1 MEDFLVKD
9 NKKTTSP
16 TTYLPGVSCS
26 QLLVT
31 TCNELNSSGAHLN
44 VVHDESLSRA
54 GDTKGDQLPHPEE
67 NRQLFESLPALPK
80 KLASKRGRRTYI
92 CDQCGKTFR
101 RKRRLTVHLRSH
113 GVERPYSCL
122 QCGKS
127 FIQKG
132 NLTVHQRIHTRESL
146 PQA

>member
-1 MEDFLVKD
+1 MENFLVKE
-9 NKKTTSP
+9 NNTTSP
-16 TTYLPGVSCS
+16 VMYLPD
-26 QLLVT
+26 
-31 TCNELNSSGAHLN
+31 NASGAHLN
-44 VVHDESLSRA
+44 AVHNESLSRA
-54 GDTKGDQLPHPEE
+54 GDTKSDQLPRPEE
-67 NRQLFESLPALPK
+67 NRSLFENLPALPR

-101 RKRRLTVHLRSH
+101 RKRRLTAHLRSH
-113 GVERPYSCL
+113 GVERPYSCV

-132 NLTVHQRIHTRESL
+132 NLTIHQRVHTRESL

>member
-9 NKKTTSP
+9 SNNNTSP
-16 TTYLPGVSCS
+16 MMYFPANT
-26 QLLVT
+26 
-31 TCNELNSSGAHLN
+31 SGAHLN

-54 GDTKGDQLPHPEE
+54 CDTQGDQLPRPEE
-67 NRQLFESLPALPK
+67 NRPLFESLPALPK
-80 KLASKRGRRTYI
+80 KLVTKRGRRTYI

-101 RKRRLTVHLRSH
+101 RKRRLTAHLRSH
-113 GVERPYSCL
+113 GVERPYNCV

-127 FIQKG
+127 FFQKG
-132 NLTVHQRIHTRESL
+132 NLTIHQRIHTRESL